1 MAMMAKRAPGFKAWE
16 EANGMEWLL
25 MVEPKQ

>member
-1 MAMMAKRAPGFKAWE
+1 MMEKRALGFKASE

-25 MVEPKQ
+25 MVEKKGD